1 MKILTTNMLLKK
13 LIKNLSKENKK
24 KEIKGLAIDSKK
36 VKKDFIFFAIKGHK
50 YNGENYI
57 NDAILKGANV
67 IICSEKC
74 K

>member
-36 VKKDFIFFAIKGHK
+36 VKKDF
-50 YNGENYI
+50 
-57 NDAILKGANV
+57 
-67 IICSEKC
+67 
-74 K
+74 